1 MTDFRPDERQISL
14 EKWLSVQLSQDLVGV
29 SASSD
34 ASFRRYFR
42 YHLADRSV
50 IAMDAPPETEDCV
63 PFVKV
68 AGMLAEAGVLVPEIL
83 AEDVERGF
91 LLLSDLGSQTYLDV
105 MVSDSFNM
113 ADAAPLFSAAID
125 TLILIQRSG
134 GREHLPSYDRTLL
147 RRELEIFTDW
157 YLHRHL
163 GLEINV
169 GLRALLDGLFDQLLD
184 EILSQAMTLVHRDYM
199 PRNLMMTDIHA
210 LNNPAGI
217 PIVPGV
223 LDFQDAVCGPISYD
237 AICLF
242 KDAFISWPESDV
254 KNWLIEYWG
263 KAVAAQLPV
272 PKDFDSFFR
281 DCDYMGVQRHLK
293 VIGIFSRIC
302 HRDGKPRYLE
312 DVSRFFAYL
321 ETVAGRRPELSAL
334 AELLQVVSEQDM
346 NFHGVDSVVN
356 KTSDGNRAQ

>member
-1 MTDFRPDERQISL
+1 MTDFGPDARQISL
-14 EKWLSVQLSQDLVGV
+14 EKWLSAQLNQDLDGV

-42 YHLADRSV
+42 YNLADRSV
-50 IAMDAPPETEDCV
+50 IAMDAPPETEDCE

-68 AGMLAEAGVLVPEIL
+68 AGILAETGVLVPEII
-83 AEDVERGF
+83 AADIERGF
-91 LLLSDLGSQTYLDV
+91 LLLSDLGTQTYLDV
-105 MVSDSFNM
+105 MSSDVFSVSD
-113 ADAAPLFSAAID
+113 AKPIFSAAID
-125 TLILIQRSG
+125 TLVLIQRSA
-134 GREHLPSYDRTLL
+134 GRELLPPYDRALL
-147 RRELEIFTDW
+147 HRELEIFTDW

-163 GLEINV
+163 GITVDGE
-169 GLRALLDGLFDQLLD
+169 LRTLLDTLFDQLLVQ
-184 EILSQAMTLVHRDYM
+184 ILSQATTLVHRDYM

-210 LNNPAGI
+210 LKNPVRT

-254 KNWLIEYWG
+254 KAWLKEYWG
-263 KAVAAQLPV
+263 KAVTAELPV

-312 DVSRFFAYL
+312 DVPRFFAYL

-334 AELLQVVSEQDM
+334 SELLQFVRDREMSS
-346 NFHGVDSVVN
+346 HGLDPVVN
-356 KTSDGNRAQ
+356 KASGGDRAK